1 MICPRCKT
9 ENGNRTVCSNC
20 GYFLYRVANQNVQK
34 RTSVERAIDDTKIMG
49 KSVWKVLR
57 VVWIGIVMIVL
68 SFWILALLMWLT
80 GGEVSFFGA

>member
-9 ENGNRTVCSNC
+9 ENGSRTVCSKC

-34 RTSVERAIDDTKIMG
+34 RTGFERAVDDTKIMG

-68 SFWILALLMWLT
+68 SFWILALIIWLT
-80 GGEVSFFGA
+80 GGQIILGG

>member
-34 RTSVERAIDDTKIMG
+34 RTSVERAIDDTKIMT
-49 KSVWKVLR
+49 KSAWKIFR
-57 VVWIGIVMIVL
+57 VVWIGIVLIVM
-68 SFWILALLMWLT
+68 SFWILAVLFWLT
-80 GGEVSFFGA
+80 GGNVTLGG